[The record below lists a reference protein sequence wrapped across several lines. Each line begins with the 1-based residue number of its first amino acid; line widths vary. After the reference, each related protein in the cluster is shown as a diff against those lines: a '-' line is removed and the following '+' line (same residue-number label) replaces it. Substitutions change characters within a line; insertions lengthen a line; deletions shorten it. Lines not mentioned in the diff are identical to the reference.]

1 MLLELSKGASNNFQQ
16 ERTHL
21 FYAVLQTVS
30 LIKPPRQGTV
40 PQWGLNSKFRII
52 SNSSSL

>member
-1 MLLELSKGASNNFQQ
+1 MPLELSKGALNNFQQ
-16 ERTHL
+16 ECTHL

-40 PQWGLNSKFRII
+40 PYRGLNFI
-52 SNSSSL
+52 

>member
-40 PQWGLNSKFRII
+40 PQWGLNSI
-52 SNSSSL
+52 